1 MIKEKKSID
10 KKVTEI
16 LEKGYEAHYM
26 LRRVLQDDT
35 LFLENKDIID
45 VIFIQRESMDSL
57 EFESEPNSPA
67 RLLIATNYG
76 ILFMEE
82 GFKEITDNY
91 LGYKLKRIYYDKI
104 DSVEI
109 DICML
114 KGKFKILTGGKE
126 NFVVDFNTTDYF
138 KQFEEFIK
146 IIHDNIMERKQGF
159 FTNFVKSK

>member
-1 MIKEKKSID
+1 MIKNKDRVD

-26 LRRVLQDDT
+26 LRRILQNNT
-35 LFLENKDIID
+35 LFLENKNIID
-45 VIFIQRESMDSL
+45 VIFIKRESMNSPK
-57 EFESEPNSPA
+57 FESEPNNPA
-67 RLLIATNYG
+67 KLLIATNYG

-82 GFKEITDNY
+82 GFNEITDNY

-104 DSVEI
+104 DSVEL

-114 KGKFKILTGGKE
+114 KGKFRILTGGKE
-126 NFVVDFNTTDYF
+126 NFVVDFSTSEYF

-146 IIHDNIMERKQGF
+146 IIHDNIMERK
-159 FTNFVKSK
+159 